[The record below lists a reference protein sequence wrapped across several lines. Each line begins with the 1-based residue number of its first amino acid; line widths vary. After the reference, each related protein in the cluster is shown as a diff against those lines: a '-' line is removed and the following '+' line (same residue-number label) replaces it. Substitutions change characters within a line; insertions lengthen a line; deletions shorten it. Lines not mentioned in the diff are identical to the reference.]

1 MRKKNKFDKIFLLG
15 LIPMFLLGLLFLA
28 IVIGLIYNSFKSQ
41 VILPESPRYEQKHVC
56 PKAEKIYIHDTIR
69 IKVPVNC
76 NKAHVQEEP
85 AASVN
90 EAPNDTNGTN
100 K

>member
-1 MRKKNKFDKIFLLG
+1 MRKKNKFDKIFLIG
-15 LIPMFLLGLLFLA
+15 LVPFLCLGLLIIT
-28 IVIGLIYNSFKSQ
+28 IVSGIIYGSFNSR
-41 VILPESPRYEQKHVC
+41 VILPETPRYEQKHIC
-56 PKAEKIYIHDTIR
+56 PKKEKIYIHDTIR